1 MPVTTALV
9 TAGALA
15 AAALPPGNG
24 FISEWLLLQSLLHQG
39 GTLTAIAAP
48 IGVAVIAT
56 TAGVGV
62 AAYVKALGTGFL
74 ARPRSAAAEAA
85 TESPASMLTGMAL
98 AAIGCAVLAIVPAVV
113 VPSIANVLNVL
124 HVTAMSPPDIG
135 AVTAKIWPLWL
146 AVAVVG
152 AAAIVAVTA
161 RAAGRARRRAI
172 AWDCGDGPLTA
183 RMEYTATSFAEPLQR
198 VFDDALAPERDVD
211 VTHHEESVY
220 VLDAIRFQQRIPDRI
235 ENRLYRPLIDGVR
248 WLGQRARRWH
258 RAACTAIWRTCWPR
272 SCWS

>member
-1 MPVTTALV
+1 
-9 TAGALA
+9 
-15 AAALPPGNG
+15 
-24 FISEWLLLQSLLHQG
+24 
-39 GTLTAIAAP
+39 
-48 IGVAVIAT
+48 
-56 TAGVGV
+56 
-62 AAYVKALGTGFL
+62 
-74 ARPRSAAAEAA
+74 
-85 TESPASMLTGMAL
+85 
-98 AAIGCAVLAIVPAVV
+98 
-113 VPSIANVLNVL
+113 
-124 HVTAMSPPDIG
+124 
-135 AVTAKIWPLWL
+135 
-146 AVAVVG
+146 VG

-248 WLGQRARRWH
+248 WLGQRARRLAPGGVH
-258 RAACTAIWRTCWPR
+258 RYLAYMLAALVLVLMAGVLP
-272 SCWS
+272 